1 MNGGIQPIK
10 RRFCPAALII
20 LFAVGC
26 GFSTGKQEY
35 EEGILAYGKGAYQE
49 AANHFAA
56 AVEENG
62 DRAEYYLY
70 YGFALTELGSYDAA
84 VENFSKVI
92 LQKDFTSVQENNKR
106 AYRGM
111 GIAHYLAGN
120 EERALENFYAALQG
134 PLLVEM
140 DEDIRSYLIQVNAS
154 LLERYR
160 VAGELERA
168 RELCDELLSSYG
180 ESADLF
186 RMRAD
191 LWMEEEN
198 YEAAL
203 TDFDA
208 AVAAGDSRMSTL
220 LGKLMALKALGRK
233 EEADAVSA
241 KIATM
246 QPDNDDEVFAGAL
259 AAYSIGD
266 YDTAKP
272 ALERLS
278 LGGML
283 RADYYLAQIAILQ
296 QNYTQA
302 VGYLRKLEEAGAK
315 DAEFYYQMAVCL
327 VHGGQYAEAEKYY
340 GKLLDLGD
348 ASYARRQE
356 KLYIVLLEKQGR
368 YAQALER
375 MEKYIKDYV
384 TQQDEEYEEAQKEYE
399 FLKRIQSE

>member
-1 MNGGIQPIK
+1 MYLAAGQSCAVQEKKESHSRGRISAARKGAFDEWGIQPIK

-120 EERALENFYAALQG
+120 EERALENFYAALQV

-296 QNYTQA
+296 QNYTRSDILEN
-302 VGYLRKLEEAGAK
+302 LRK
-315 DAEFYYQMAVCL
+315 
-327 VHGGQYAEAEKYY
+327 
-340 GKLLDLGD
+340 
-348 ASYARRQE
+348 R
-356 KLYIVLLEKQGR
+356 
-368 YAQALER
+368 
-375 MEKYIKDYV
+375 
-384 TQQDEEYEEAQKEYE
+384 AQKMPNSIIRWRCAWYMGGSMPRRKSITGN
-399 FLKRIQSE
+399 FWIWGMHPMRADRRNFILYC

>member
-1 MNGGIQPIK
+1 M
-10 RRFCPAALII
+10 
-20 LFAVGC
+20 LFR
-26 GFSTGKQEY
+26 S
-35 EEGILAYGKGAYQE
+35 
-49 AANHFAA
+49 
-56 AVEENG
+56 
-62 DRAEYYLY
+62 
-70 YGFALTELGSYDAA
+70 
-84 VENFSKVI
+84 
-92 LQKDFTSVQENNKR
+92 
-106 AYRGM
+106 
-111 GIAHYLAGN
+111 
-120 EERALENFYAALQG
+120 
-134 PLLVEM
+134 
-140 DEDIRSYLIQVNAS
+140 EDIRSYLIQVNAS